1 MEIINESFKF
11 FKTNGFVKLEHVIAI
26 NNEIDQFDLWNFYE
40 TMKND
45 KNLIQFMDYFQ
56 VQYSTSIFTKI
67 YLGKIGLGECII
79 CLDEEVV
86 GYKTHCNHFMCIKC
100 YSNLFEGYK
109 YKNCPYCRKKMIF
122 DHRMIEIIHKTNQRV
137 MEEEDEVERQVD
149 LINAEEFYINEQ
161 EFDEEFDEDE
171 DQGQDLPSNASIF
184 NHIRRLMGE
193 DLRYEEYLVQ
203 LESRL

>member
-1 MEIINESFKF
+1 MEIINEAFESFK
-11 FKTNGFVKLEHVIAI
+11 KNGFVKLEHVIAI
-26 NNEIDQFDLWNFYE
+26 NNEIDQFDLCNLYE
-40 TMKND
+40 IMKNNKD
-45 KNLIQFMDYFQ
+45 LIHFMDHFQ
-56 VQYSTSIFTKI
+56 VHYSTSTFSKI

-86 GYKTHCNHFMCIKC
+86 CYKTHCNHFMCIKC
-100 YSNLFEGYK
+100 YSSLFEGYE
-109 YKNCPYCRKKMIF
+109 YKNCPYCRKMMIF
-122 DHRMIEIIHKTNQRV
+122 DHRMIEIINKTNQEV
-137 MEEEDEVERQVD
+137 MDEVERQED

-161 EFDEEFDEDE
+161 EFDEEEFDEDE
-171 DQGQDLPSNASIF
+171 DQGQDLPSNASII